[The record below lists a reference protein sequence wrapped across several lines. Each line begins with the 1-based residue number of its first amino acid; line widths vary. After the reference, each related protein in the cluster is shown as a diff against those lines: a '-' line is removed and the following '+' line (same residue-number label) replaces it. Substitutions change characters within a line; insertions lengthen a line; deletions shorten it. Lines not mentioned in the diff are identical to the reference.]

1 MMANMSWWHRLEE
14 ARIEKDW
21 SRKELSRQSGL
32 PYTNINKY
40 LDGKIAQPRGE
51 VMEILAKTVGKSLLW
66 LRDGLAQEDEATVSL
81 VRDRLTVAAIAGRVE
96 AGAFREVDDF
106 DQSEPRLIQVL
117 PDEQFPR
124 ARQLAFDV
132 SGDSMN
138 ALKPRPILDGDRIVG
153 PAYEDI
159 SDELVLRDGMVVVV
173 ERSRDGGHFREWS
186 VKQLVLLQGRTEFHP
201 RSANPR
207 YKPIIVE
214 RDMFADDGTQIQII
228 CIVRRIINDLPIS

>member
-1 MMANMSWWHRLEE
+1 M
-14 ARIEKDW
+14 D
-21 SRKELSRQSGL
+21 LSRHSGL

-51 VMEILAKTVGKSLLW
+51 VMETLAKTVGRSLLW
-66 LRDGLAQEDEATVSL
+66 LRDGLEQEEEATVTPI
-81 VRDRLTVAAIAGRVE
+81 RGRLTVAAIAGRVE
-96 AGAFREVDDF
+96 AGSFREVDEF

-138 ALKPRPILDGDRIVG
+138 ALRPRPILDGDRVIG

-159 SDELVLRDGMVVVV
+159 SDQVVLRDGMVVVV
-173 ERSRDGGHFREWS
+173 ERTRDGGHFREWS
-186 VKQLVLLQGRTEFHP
+186 VKQLVLLQDRTEFHP
-201 RSANPR
+201 RSTSPKF
-207 YKPIIVE
+207 KPIVVP
-214 RDMFADDGTQIQII
+214 RDMSADDGTQVQII
-228 CIVRRIINDLPIS
+228 CIVRRIVNDLPIS